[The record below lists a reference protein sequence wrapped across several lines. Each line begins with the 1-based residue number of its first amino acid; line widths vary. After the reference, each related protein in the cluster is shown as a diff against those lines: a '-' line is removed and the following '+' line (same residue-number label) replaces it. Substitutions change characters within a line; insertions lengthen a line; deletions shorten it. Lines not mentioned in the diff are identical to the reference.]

1 MTLVLV
7 EIDGALTLSSCA
19 VSISDG
25 QTLKEPLQC
34 TVRSAQY
41 THTATL
47 YSL

>member
-1 MTLVLV
+1 MTLV
-7 EIDGALTLSSCA
+7 EIDGALSSCA